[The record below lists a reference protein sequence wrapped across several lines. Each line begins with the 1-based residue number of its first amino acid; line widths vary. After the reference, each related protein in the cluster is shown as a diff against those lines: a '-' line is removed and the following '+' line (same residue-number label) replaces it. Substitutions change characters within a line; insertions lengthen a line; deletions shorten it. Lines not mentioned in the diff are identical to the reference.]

1 MFNYTITGIMLSF
14 SVIFLIIVSLDLE
27 YTTSYKISFGQ
38 TSNFSDGNNVISNSN
53 SSSSSSGSG
62 INSSNIETATT
73 EEQQQEEGTA
83 TTAAANTTDDWL
95 TFSNNKF
102 ELKYPPHDWMA
113 EKKLSKFHV
122 LDFKLIKNNPFS
134 FIGISFSSLADSD
147 KLTNEIILDEAE
159 NFGRSASS
167 SGYEIYEVLQKN
179 LNKYNID
186 TNPSSS
192 HIIKYKYQD
201 KELEGKLM
209 EIFSV
214 IDKKLFT
221 LTYQSTIENFDKDL
235 PVVEK
240 IVDSIKIIN

>member
-1 MFNYTITGIMLSF
+1 MLSF

-27 YTTSYKISFGQ
+27 YATSYKISFGQ

-53 SSSSSSGSG
+53 SSSG

-73 EEQQQEEGTA
+73 EEQQQQEEGTA
-83 TTAAANTTDDWL
+83 TAAAAAAANTNTTDDWL

-201 KELEGKLM
+201 KELEGKLL
-209 EIFSV
+209 EIFSI
-214 IDKKLFT
+214 IDKRLFT
-221 LTYQSTIENFDKDL
+221 LTYQSTIENFDQDL
-235 PVVEK
+235 PMVEK
-240 IVDSIKIIN
+240 IIDSIKIMN